1 MRSND
6 KQLFEIASTQEGY
19 FTARQAMKAGY
30 QFNNHPYHVKRGNWI
45 REHRGIY
52 RLSNFPTGPNG
63 QYVLWSLWSCNQKGE
78 PQGVY
83 SFDTALNIYEVGDVM
98 PAKLHMTVPV
108 SFRRSTEIPAVIVL
122 HRAKLRKEDVH
133 RKNGYSVT
141 TPLRTVLDLV
151 HSKST
156 PEEIIKQAVEEF
168 RVKGLLTENE
178 LVRLVETE
186 TSLAKH
192 VIGSQRKNDDKNL

>member
-6 KQLFEIASTQEGY
+6 KQLFEIASVQEGY

-52 RLSNFPTGPNG
+52 RLSNFPTGPDG
-63 QYVLWSLWSCNQKGE
+63 QYVLWVLWSCNRQGK

-83 SFDTALNIYEVGDVM
+83 SFDTALNIYEVSDVM
-98 PAKLHMTVPV
+98 PAKLHMTVPIN
-108 SFRRSTEIPAVIVL
+108 FRRSTEIPAVIEL
-122 HRAKLRKEDVH
+122 HRAELREIDV
-133 RKNGYSVT
+133 RKKNGYSVT
-141 TPLRTVLDLV
+141 TPLRTILDLV

-156 PEEIIKQAVEEF
+156 PEEIIKQAVVEF

-178 LVRLVETE
+178 LVKLVETE
-186 TSLAKH
+186 PSLAKYI
-192 VIGSQRKNDDKNL
+192 IGSQGKKR